1 MLTTSF
7 SPERTSVQLPESIV
21 RSEVTDQASI
31 IAIKED
37 GTIMFTSGEEQA
49 YEMTGPNELGQV
61 AEEIIGLVKNKE
73 FVIKAD
79 RNVPYQMVDSVLD
92 ALRSNGVTN
101 IGLLTRPEPKSC
113 DGQSSK
119 SIDMK
124 IRRLQRNK
132 RNTDIIHVG
141 YRLSSDCLLYADSG
155 LHLYPGI
162 KIQVSGR

>member
-1 MLTTSF
+1 MSDIAFLLIIFFMLTTSF

-61 AEEIIGLVKNKE
+61 AEEIISLVKDKE

-101 IGLLTRPEPKSC
+101 IGLLTRPEPKSSTAV
-113 DGQSSK
+113 Q
-119 SIDMK
+119 
-124 IRRLQRNK
+124 
-132 RNTDIIHVG
+132 
-141 YRLSSDCLLYADSG
+141 
-155 LHLYPGI
+155 
-162 KIQVSGR
+162 